1 MCSLYGEN
9 RKAEKWWGWWNK
21 KKGSLFPSWKLS
33 NSVYKGLLMVI
44 FYLIQNTS
52 GAKGPLSAKKPRI
65 RENQIFTSRTFPRL
79 RKGLLKTPV
88 ILPEKH
94 RLRANVRICAYM
106 WIYIYMNLYVN
117 LYVNLYM
124 NLYLNLNVNLYVNLH
139 MNLYVNLYVDLYM
152 NLYVNICESIYESI
166 WLYVNLYINLYESI
180 CESIYKSIWIYMWIY
195 MNLYMDIYI
204 YESYDWDEHPNI
216 PAILMWTESDFMAF
230 DPQKNARVPRDW
242 WPLLPGLRI

>member
-1 MCSLYGEN
+1 
-9 RKAEKWWGWWNK
+9 
-21 KKGSLFPSWKLS
+21 
-33 NSVYKGLLMVI
+33 MVI

-204 YESYDWDEHPNI
+204 YMNHMTETNTQTFQLFWCEQSRILWLLIHKRTPEFQEIGGHFYQDWGSRQITVCCGHFDTYETIILNHEH
-216 PAILMWTESDFMAF
+216 
-230 DPQKNARVPRDW
+230 
-242 WPLLPGLRI
+242 